1 MNFTRRH
8 INIGI
13 IALIILVVLILIVIR
28 YRSRSKFVY
37 PVPAGTTPEAADTSF
52 SASLTTCQ
60 DTYNQALINAQG
72 SASLILAADSA
83 RATCIANASNTFV
96 TAKCT
101 VGGKKLSE
109 GEEPTTGTPEKEQ
122 YDTYKRNLATVQAAY
137 VTAQRLATTTND
149 TMNLNAARKADLSG
163 ATRKYIAS
171 VCPAFYTTGTANLTA
186 TYTAWTTGESVTN
199 GFRSSAVGSTM
210 AAITAW
216 ADYAATTYSV
226 TEYFKSA
233 VPSGTSLA
241 GIKLSTVVG
250 LVVGDAVQMIY
261 QAPVT
266 VTGGVESVPTY
277 GNATGTIAS
286 IDSANNAIT
295 VTLAA
300 AVAGG
305 IVLTSG
311 TLIAK
316 PLVSASTKWKMTG
329 GTTTPNWKLARDAGP
344 GTVPQPAW
352 ATTA

>member
-1 MNFTRRH
+1 M
-8 INIGI
+8 I
-13 IALIILVVLILIVIR
+13 VVR

-37 PVPAGTTPEAADTSF
+37 PVPAGTTPDTADTSF
-52 SASLTTCQ
+52 SASLGTCQ
-60 DTYNQALINAQG
+60 DAYNQALIAARGDAAQ
-72 SASLILAADSA
+72 ILAADSA
-83 RATCIANASNTFV
+83 RATCITNASNTFV
-96 TAKCT
+96 RAKCT
-101 VGGKKLSE
+101 WSDGTVPGAG
-109 GEEPTTGTPEKEQ
+109 TTEKTQ
-122 YDTYKRNLATVQAAY
+122 YDAYQTNLTSVQQAY
-137 VTAQRLATTTND
+137 VTAQRLATTTAD

-171 VCPAFYTTGTANLTA
+171 VCPAFYKPSTGTDPTA
-186 TYTAWTTGESVTN
+186 TYTAWSIGEAVTN
-199 GFRSSAVGSTM
+199 GFKPSAVGTT
-210 AAITAW
+210 AAITSW

-286 IDSANNAIT
+286 IDAANNAIT

-305 IVLTSG
+305 VVLTSG

>member
-1 MNFTRRH
+1 
-8 INIGI
+8 
-13 IALIILVVLILIVIR
+13 
-28 YRSRSKFVY
+28 
-37 PVPAGTTPEAADTSF
+37 
-52 SASLTTCQ
+52 
-60 DTYNQALINAQG
+60 
-72 SASLILAADSA
+72 
-83 RATCIANASNTFV
+83 
-96 TAKCT
+96 
-101 VGGKKLSE
+101 
-109 GEEPTTGTPEKEQ
+109 
-122 YDTYKRNLATVQAAY
+122 
-137 VTAQRLATTTND
+137 
-149 TMNLNAARKADLSG
+149 MNLNAARKADLSG

-171 VCPAFYTTGTANLTA
+171 VCPAFYRPSSGTDLTA
-186 TYTAWTTGESVTN
+186 TYAAWSTGEAVTN
-199 GFRSSAVGSTM
+199 GFKPSAVGTT

-250 LVVGDAVQMIY
+250 IAVGDAVQMIY

-266 VTGGVESVPTY
+266 VTNGVESVPTY

-286 IDSANNAIT
+286 IDAANNTIT

-352 ATTA
+352 ATAA

>member
-1 MNFTRRH
+1 MNFTSRQ

-13 IALIILVVLILIVIR
+13 IALIVLVVLTLIVVR

-37 PVPAGTTPEAADTSF
+37 PVPAGTPSDAADTAF
-52 SASLTTCQ
+52 SASLGTCQ
-60 DTYNQALINAQG
+60 DTYNRDLIAARGDAAQ
-72 SASLILAADSA
+72 ILAADSS
-83 RATCIANASNTFV
+83 RATCITNASGTFV
-96 TAKCT
+96 RTKCT
-101 VGGKKLSE
+101 WSDGTV
-109 GEEPTTGTPEKEQ
+109 PTAGTTEKAQ
-122 YDTYKRNLATVQAAY
+122 YDAYQTNLTTVQQGY

-171 VCPAFYTTGTANLTA
+171 VCPAFYKPSTGTDLTP
-186 TYTAWTTGESVTN
+186 TYVAWSTGETVTN
-199 GFRSSAVGSTM
+199 GFKPSAVGTTM

-250 LVVGDAVQMIY
+250 LAVGDAVQMIY

-266 VTGGVESVPTY
+266 VTGGVESTPVY

-286 IDSANNAIT
+286 IDAANNAIT

-316 PLVSASTKWKMTG
+316 PLISTSAKWKMTG

-352 ATTA
+352 STAA

>member
-1 MNFTRRH
+1 MNFTRQQ

-13 IALIILVVLILIVIR
+13 IALIILVVIILVVVR

-37 PVPAGTTPEAADTSF
+37 PVPAGTPSDTADTSF
-52 SASLTTCQ
+52 SASLGTCQ
-60 DTYNQALINAQG
+60 DAYNQALIGARG
-72 SASLILAADSA
+72 EAALILAADSA
-83 RATCIANASNTFV
+83 RATCITNASSTFV
-96 TAKCT
+96 RAKCT
-101 VGGKKLSE
+101 WSDGTV
-109 GEEPTTGTPEKEQ
+109 PTAGTPEKAQ
-122 YDTYKRNLATVQAAY
+122 YDTYQTNLTTVQQAY

-171 VCPAFYTTGTANLTA
+171 VCPAFYRPSTGTDLTA
-186 TYTAWTTGESVTN
+186 TYAGWSTGETVTN
-199 GFRSSAVGSTM
+199 GFKPSAVGTTM

-216 ADYAATTYSV
+216 ADYAATTFTV

-250 LVVGDAVQMIY
+250 LAVGDAVQMIY
-261 QAPVT
+261 QAPIT
-266 VTGGVESVPTY
+266 VTNGVESVPTY

-286 IDSANNAIT
+286 IDAANNAIT

-305 IVLTSG
+305 VVLTSG

-316 PLVSASTKWKMTG
+316 PLVSSSTKWKMTG

-344 GTVPQPAW
+344 GTVPQPTW

>member
-1 MNFTRRH
+1 MNFTSRQ

-13 IALIILVVLILIVIR
+13 IALIILVVIIMIVIR

-37 PVPAGTTPEAADTSF
+37 PVPAGTPSDTADTSF
-52 SASLTTCQ
+52 SASLGTCQ
-60 DTYNQALINAQG
+60 DAYNQALIAARGDAAQ
-72 SASLILAADSA
+72 ILAADSA
-83 RATCIANASNTFV
+83 RATCITNASSTFV
-96 TAKCT
+96 KAKCT
-101 VGGKKLSE
+101 WSDGTV
-109 GEEPTTGTPEKEQ
+109 PTAGTTAKAQ
-122 YDTYKRNLATVQAAY
+122 YDTYQTNLTTVQQAY

-149 TMNLNAARKADLSG
+149 TMNLNAARKADMSG

-171 VCPAFYTTGTANLTA
+171 VCPDFYKPSSGTDMTA
-186 TYTAWTTGESVTN
+186 TYAAWSTGEAVTN
-199 GFRSSAVGSTM
+199 GFKPSAVGTTG
-210 AAITAW
+210 AITSW
-216 ADYAATTYSV
+216 ADYAATTFSV

-250 LVVGDAVQMIY
+250 LAVGDAVQMIY
-261 QAPVT
+261 QAPIT
-266 VTGGVESVPTY
+266 VTGGVESTPVY
-277 GNATGTIAS
+277 GNATGTVAS
-286 IDSANNAIT
+286 IDAANNTIT

-316 PLVSASTKWKMTG
+316 PLVSTSTKWKMTG

-352 ATTA
+352 ATAA

>member
-1 MNFTRRH
+1 MV
-8 INIGI
+8 I
-13 IALIILVVLILIVIR
+13 ILIVVR

-37 PVPAGTTPEAADTSF
+37 PVPAGTTPEQSDTSF
-52 SASLTTCQ
+52 SASLATCQ
-60 DTYNQALINAQG
+60 DTYNRDLIAAQG
-72 SASLILAADSA
+72 DAARILAADSA
-83 RATCIANASNTFV
+83 RATCIATASNTFV

-109 GEEPTTGTPEKEQ
+109 GEEPTANTPEKAQ
-122 YDTYKRNLATVQAAY
+122 YEIYKTNLATVQQGY
-137 VTAQRLATTTND
+137 VTAQRLATTTAD

-186 TYTAWTTGESVTN
+186 TYAAWSTGEAVTN
-199 GFRSSAVGSTM
+199 GFKPSAVGTTM

-216 ADYAATTYSV
+216 ADYAATTFTV

-250 LVVGDAVQMIY
+250 LAAGDAVQMIY

-266 VTGGVESVPTY
+266 VTNGVESVPTY

-286 IDSANNAIT
+286 IDAANNAIT
-295 VTLAA
+295 VTLTA

>member
-1 MNFTRRH
+1 M
-8 INIGI
+8 I
-13 IALIILVVLILIVIR
+13 VVR

-37 PVPAGTTPEAADTSF
+37 PVPAGTPSDGADTTF
-52 SASLTTCQ
+52 SASLGTCQ
-60 DTYNQALINAQG
+60 DTYNQALIAAKG
-72 SASLILAADSA
+72 DAAMILAADSA
-83 RATCIANASNTFV
+83 RATCIANASGVFV
-96 TAKCT
+96 KAKCT
-101 VGGKKLSE
+101 WSDGTV
-109 GEEPTTGTPEKEQ
+109 PTTAGTPEKTQ
-122 YDTYKRNLATVQAAY
+122 YDAYTTNLLTIQQAY

-149 TMNLNAARKADLSG
+149 TMNLNAARKADMSG

-171 VCPAFYTTGTANLTA
+171 VCPAFYKPTTGTDMTA
-186 TYTAWTTGESVTN
+186 TYTAWSTGEAVAN
-199 GFRSSAVGSTM
+199 GFKPSAVGSTM
-210 AAITAW
+210 TAITAW
-216 ADYAATTYSV
+216 ADYAATTFTV
-226 TEYFKSA
+226 ADYFRSA

-250 LVVGDAVQMIY
+250 LAVGDAVQMIY
-261 QAPVT
+261 QAPIT
-266 VTGGVESVPTY
+266 VTNGVESAPTY

-286 IDSANNAIT
+286 IDAANSAIT

-316 PLVSASTKWKMTG
+316 PLNATSTKWKMTG

-344 GTVPQPAW
+344 GTVPQPTW